1 MVASYRDDA
10 AAFLLWSLEI
20 NDSRAMLPPP
30 CLKRPRAEVA
40 ELLQS
45 QVEAGRAPLAETP
58 RDETHFHELDEEHT
72 RWTGVN
78 FELLRRVFDNDT
90 FAIMYNRHITYSTPY
105 INPTYRDW

>member
-1 MVASYRDDA
+1 
-10 AAFLLWSLEI
+10 
-20 NDSRAMLPPP
+20 MLPPP